1 MASKASTKA
10 STMENHTFQTEVKQ
24 LLHLMVHSLYSNK
37 EIFLRELISNA
48 SDAADKLRFIALEQ
62 PDLLE
67 DDPEIKV
74 RISFDEKKGTLTLLD
89 NGIGMTKDE
98 VLANLGTIAKSG
110 TASFVEHLSGDQKK
124 DSSLI
129 GQFGV
134 GFYSAFMVA
143 NKVDVYTRKAG
154 VSANESVHWLSTG
167 DGTFQ
172 IEDIERTQRGT
183 EIILHLKD
191 DDKEFASEYRL
202 KSLVQQF
209 SDHISLPVQ
218 MFLEVA
224 NDADDSESNAETDD
238 KSEKKKKV
246 TNEWQT
252 VNQAKAIW
260 TRAKNAIS
268 DDEYKAF
275 YKHVAHGFDDPI
287 TWSHNKVEGK
297 HEYTSLLFIPSK
309 APFDLWNRDFPRG
322 LKLYVQRVFILDKAE
337 QFLPLYLRFVKGIV
351 DSSDLPLNVSREIL
365 QEDGRIEAMRS
376 ALTKRVLSMLET
388 LAQEDPA
395 KYQNFWDEFG
405 MVMKEGAAEDF
416 SNKEA
421 LLKLLRFTSTSQTS
435 DKQTISL
442 PDYVSRMQE
451 QQKDIYY
458 LIGDSW
464 DLVKNSPHLEK
475 LRANDIE
482 VLLLSDR
489 IDEWFMGFILEFDG
503 KQFKD
508 IAQGNLDLSDLD
520 NASKEEKK
528 SRKDT
533 EKKVQGLIDRL
544 KKEAS
549 DQLKDVRVSHQL
561 VDSPACLIRDDGDM
575 GAQMRKIMEA
585 AGQKAPETKPIL
597 EINPAHKLIQQLDTE
612 TDEARFKN
620 LAHIVI
626 DQARLN
632 EGEILKDPADYVRR
646 VNAILSELL
655 VAGEKK
661 E

>member
-1 MASKASTKA
+1 MASK
-10 STMENHTFQTEVKQ
+10 MEKHTFQTEVKQ

-48 SDAADKLRFIALEQ
+48 SDAADKLRFLALEQ
-62 PDLLE
+62 PELLE
-67 DDPEIKV
+67 EDPELKV

-98 VLANLGTIAKSG
+98 VLTNLGTIAKSG
-110 TASFVEHLSGDQKK
+110 TASFVEKLSGDQKK

-143 NKVDVYTRKAG
+143 SKVDVYTRKAG
-154 VSANESVHWLSTG
+154 VAANESLHWSSTG

-172 IEDIERTQRGT
+172 IEDIERAQRGT
-183 EIILHLKD
+183 EITLHLKD

-218 MFLEVA
+218 MFLEVESE
-224 NDADDSESNAETDD
+224 ADEKESDPEASD
-238 KSEKKKKV
+238 KSDSKKV
-246 TNEWQT
+246 KKEWQT
-252 VNQAKAIW
+252 VNQAKALW
-260 TRAKNAIS
+260 TRAKNTIS
-268 DDEYKAF
+268 DDEYSSF
-275 YKHVAHGFDDPI
+275 YKHISHGFDDPI

-351 DSSDLPLNVSREIL
+351 DSNDLPLNVSREIL
-365 QEDGRIEAMRS
+365 QEDGRIESMRS

-388 LAQEDPA
+388 LAKENPA
-395 KYQNFWDEFG
+395 KYQTFWDEFG
-405 MVMKEGAAEDF
+405 MVMKEGVAEDF
-416 SNKEA
+416 SNKDA

-442 PDYVSRMQE
+442 PDYVARMQE

-489 IDEWFMGFILEFDG
+489 IDEWFMGFIHEFDG
-503 KQFKD
+503 KSFKD
-508 IAQGNLDLSDLD
+508 IAQGNLDLSYLD
-520 NASKEEKK
+520 KTSKEEEKA
-528 SRKDT
+528 RKDT
-533 EKKVQGLIDRL
+533 EEKTRGLIERL
-544 KKEAS
+544 KKETS
-549 DQLKDVRVSHQL
+549 DQIKDIRISHQL
-561 VDSPACLIRDDGDM
+561 VDSPACLVRDDGDM

-597 EINPAHKLIQQLDTE
+597 EINPKHRLIQQLDTE
-612 TDEARFKN
+612 VDESRFKT
-620 LAHIVI
+620 LAHIII

-632 EGEILKDPADYVRR
+632 EGEVLKDPADYVRR
-646 VNAILSELL
+646 VNSVLSELL
-655 VAGEKK
+655 VASEKK
-661 E
+661 SST